1 MDYNEAIIQSV
12 RYKGKQADEAIEQ
25 WIIDNPFITIDYTN
39 LDNENITNI
48 ELIEN
53 YILKN
58 IRSLKP
64 EVKNFVVNYLNNVYK
79 GFLDNPEKY
88 ITSPLLKDELVNK
101 ISAPEYLEKYKNKK
115 QEVLNSS
122 WKIYQKS
129 LTESI
134 NDKEKDLLSNFF
146 IKMIDTDNE
155 NLKNAMSQ
163 YAKKIIRE
171 SCIETEKDGE
181 INFEYLPISEMN
193 TSELRF
199 IAFYASRFVNRDNLV
214 RNVHIVNFNST
225 ETEGIKEPGG
235 NYSNEIIRIT
245 KKSSIISD
253 LDRFLQVMCHE
264 TEHAIQE
271 YASKNEDS
279 VIALDT
285 ATDKILRDYLTT
297 EKYNPYMNNYQY
309 SEIETD
315 ANEMGWHYSS
325 ALLSTLGL
333 QNRAKRQ
340 IDRESEEVKSNNF
353 EFSFKQN
360 PQNQFVT
367 LEEMQID
374 ELRKIIKENPELK
387 QEYPVLQ
394 NFYNNDGTEKPFEEL
409 IVDASKSSRGGE
421 TYELYKNYLIYQA
434 RQDSFS
440 NLDLSRFNDEEKAR
454 IYITATKLLSD
465 SRIKIEKHA
474 RRSQEVLKGRNKL
487 DHDDANDILIKTG
500 KENITTFINLL
511 SIFSNNYEEIRRLE
525 EMGLIPINYNG
536 TNSIKGNL
544 ESLNNINLKKYD
556 NLPYYREL
564 GLAQA
569 LSGEI
574 VQKIYIRENK
584 KKVNEELAKYD
595 DTTLSSQVTLPN
607 GMGVTLRD
615 YIENNLFKQMDKH
628 GFVVTPDGQQIDL
641 SAAIQSAMMNN
652 LQKTKDTEQDEIT
665 EIREWVQTNQLQNEY
680 IEQVPNSVD
689 LSQTISTSMKR

>member
-1 MDYNEAIIQSV
+1 M
-12 RYKGKQADEAIEQ
+12 
-25 WIIDNPFITIDYTN
+25 
-39 LDNENITNI
+39 
-48 ELIEN
+48 
-53 YILKN
+53 
-58 IRSLKP
+58 
-64 EVKNFVVNYLNNVYK
+64 
-79 GFLDNPEKY
+79 
-88 ITSPLLKDELVNK
+88 
-101 ISAPEYLEKYKNKK
+101 
-115 QEVLNSS
+115 
-122 WKIYQKS
+122 
-129 LTESI
+129 
-134 NDKEKDLLSNFF
+134 
-146 IKMIDTDNE
+146 
-155 NLKNAMSQ
+155 
-163 YAKKIIRE
+163 
-171 SCIETEKDGE
+171 
-181 INFEYLPISEMN
+181 
-193 TSELRF
+193 
-199 IAFYASRFVNRDNLV
+199 V